1 MIRRLA
7 SEMRVQSE
15 RSRYCR
21 GRLWW
26 CREEADGEDGEED
39 RMALTDA
46 QPAGNIN
53 A

>member
-1 MIRRLA
+1 MTRRLA

-21 GRLWW
+21 GRLW
-26 CREEADGEDGEED
+26 CLEED
-39 RMALTDA
+39 EEEERMALTDA
-46 QPAGNIN
+46 QPAGRNIN